1 MAENFQSQLSTSIK
15 DYKLRNCFL
24 AYECDADWNALEKTK
39 SEKIR
44 FCSKCNDEVHQCDSD
59 LELAIAI
66 RENFCVAITSPYKE
80 DHSSG
85 VLVGS
90 LRARKEF

>member
-1 MAENFQSQLSTSIK
+1 MADNFPNQLSTSIK

-24 AYECDADWNALEKTK
+24 AYECDADWSALEKTK
-39 SEKIR
+39 KEKIR
-44 FCSKCNDEVHQCDSD
+44 FCTKCNDEVHQCDTD
-59 LELAIAI
+59 QELAIAI
-66 RENFCVAITSPYKE
+66 RENFCIAITSPCKE
-80 DHSSG
+80 DHPAV